1 MFNFKSIRTK
11 LIIIFF
17 LLIFLPM
24 AALGITIYTITYQ
37 SFEDVTASSAE
48 MIMSSAAREM
58 ESQFDHMKNYLRVLS
73 TNDNLVE
80 SIITGDPVAKDNA
93 YNLLSQEQKGNSD
106 LIEGLVTTDTN
117 GIAVTDSSGKD
128 SAIDLHDRQYVQDAL
143 AGKVSVSSNVLTSK
157 MSGENIITVAMPL
170 KKDDTIVGTLVG
182 VMKFEKLIE
191 SIKDITI
198 GQKGYAFMIDNTGLI
213 ISHPVKEKVLSE
225 NLSEAGGEGLK
236 EVVAHMTAGE
246 TGSGMY
252 TYEGEEKFVS
262 YTPVGSFSLALEDP
276 KSDFMATAN
285 KIGLIVVILALA
297 AIVVAMGIA
306 WVFSRRMVRNIHKL
320 QSSAEKLAKGNTD
333 EDIHIESKDEFMLLG
348 ESFKSVALNIN
359 QLISEIQMM
368 TQNIIEGNLNERG
381 NPDEYEGGYKAIIEG
396 INGVMD
402 TMAAHI
408 DAIPMPL
415 ALYDKEMNIKYV
427 NKAGTSAVGKS
438 SEELRGKNCGD
449 ILCTDVCH
457 NDKCPGRKS
466 LAEGIGSSAEA
477 KVGEN
482 EMQIFTVPFKDPGG
496 NIKGLLEIITDQTD
510 IKKAQRE
517 ARRQAEVIESQMT
530 VAKKQTEYQKGEVQK
545 LITNLEKLANGYLD
559 ISTSI
564 SDSDEDTEE
573 IAENFRKINS
583 SLETSTKAI
592 KSYIDELSDIL
603 GKIADKNLSVGID
616 REYMGD
622 FVTLKDSINNIILQL
637 NDILAEF
644 SASAEQVETG
654 SSQVASASQNLSQG
668 SSEQAGSV
676 EEISASITQVA
687 EQTKENAEKAAE
699 ANDLSEKAKKDAQDG
714 NRQMEGMLDA
724 MNDIKESSQSISNII
739 KVIDEIAFQTNILAL
754 NAAVEAARA
763 GEHGKGFAVVAEEVR
778 NLAARSAKAA
788 KETTE
793 LIDNSNNK
801 VEDGYRIAN
810 ETAGALEQIVAGIA
824 NAVEIV
830 GAIADASNEQA
841 NAINEINQG
850 IEQISQVTQSNTA
863 TAEES
868 ASASEEMAGQA
879 QMLKN
884 MIQEFKLKDSGK
896 SFSADTFS
904 KNSTR
909 LQAPKENEKKEID
922 LDDDSFGKY

>member
-11 LIIIFF
+11 LIVIFF

-37 SFEDVTASSAE
+37 SFEDATASSAD
-48 MIMSSAAREM
+48 MIVSSAAREM
-58 ESQFDHMKNYLRVLS
+58 QSQFDHMKNYLRALS
-73 TNDNLVE
+73 TNDNLVD
-80 SIITGDPVAKDNA
+80 SILTGDPIAKENA
-93 YNLLSQEQKGNSD
+93 YNLLLEEQQGNSE
-106 LIEGLVTTDTN
+106 LIEGLVTTGTN
-117 GIAVTDSSGKD
+117 GIAVSDSGGRD

-143 AGKVSVSSNVLTSK
+143 AGKVSVSDVLTSK
-157 MSGENIITVAMPL
+157 QSGENIITVAMPL
-170 KKDDTIVGTLVG
+170 KNNGTIVGTLCG

-191 SIKDITI
+191 SIKDITL
-198 GQKGYAFMIDNTGLI
+198 GEEGYAYMVDNTGLI
-213 ISHPVKEKVLSE
+213 ISHPVGEKVLSE
-225 NLSEAGGEGLK
+225 NLNETGGEELK
-236 EVVAHMTAGE
+236 EVVDYMAAGE

-262 YTPVGSFSLALEDP
+262 YTPVENFSLALTDP

-285 KIGLIVVILALA
+285 KIGLIVVVLAIV

-320 QSSAEKLAKGNTD
+320 QSSAEQLAKGNTD

-359 QLISEIQMM
+359 QLISEIQIL

-381 NPDEYEGGYKAIIEG
+381 NPDEYEGGYRAIIEG

-402 TMAAHI
+402 TIVSHI
-408 DAIPMPL
+408 DSIPMPL
-415 ALYDKEMNIKYV
+415 ALFDKEMNIKYV
-427 NKAGTSAVGKS
+427 NRIGTSAVGKNF
-438 SEELRGKNCGD
+438 EELRGKNCGD

-457 NDKCPGRKS
+457 NEKCPGRKS
-466 LAEGIGSSAEA
+466 LAEGIEASAEA
-477 KVGEN
+477 KAGEN
-482 EMQIFTVPFKDPGG
+482 EMQIYTVPFKDPAG

-510 IKKAQRE
+510 IKKAQRD
-517 ARRQAEVIESQMT
+517 AQRQAEVVESQMS
-530 VAKKQTEYQKGEVQK
+530 VAKKQTEYQKEEVQK
-545 LITNLEKLANGYLD
+545 LIANLEKLANGNLD

-564 SDSDEDTEE
+564 GDADEDTEE
-573 IAENFRKINS
+573 IAENFKKINS

-603 GKIADKNLSVGID
+603 GKVAEKNLSVEID

-622 FVTLKDSINNIILQL
+622 FVALKDSINHIILQL
-637 NDILAEF
+637 NNILSEF
-644 SASAEQVETG
+644 NASAEQVETG
-654 SSQVASASQNLSQG
+654 SSQVASSSQNLSQG

-687 EQTKENAEKAAE
+687 EQTKENAEKAAK

-714 NRQMEGMLDA
+714 NKQMEGMLAA

-810 ETAGALEQIVAGIA
+810 ETAGALEQIVTGIA
-824 NAVEIV
+824 NAVGIV

-841 NAINEINQG
+841 NAINEINRG

-884 MIQEFKLKDSGK
+884 MIQEFKLKGDGRTY
-896 SFSADTFS
+896 SADTFS
-904 KNSTR
+904 KSTR
-909 LQAPKENEKKEID
+909 LKAPKEEEKKEIN
-922 LDDDSFGKY
+922 LDDDNFGKY